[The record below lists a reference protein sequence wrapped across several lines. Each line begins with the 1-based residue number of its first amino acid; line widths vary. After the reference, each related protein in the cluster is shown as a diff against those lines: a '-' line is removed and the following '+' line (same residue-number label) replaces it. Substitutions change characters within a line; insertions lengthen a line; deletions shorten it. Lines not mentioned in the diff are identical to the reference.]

1 MLFRPLRR
9 ARLKLL
15 WRALMATLRA
25 RRTTNDAADRAYLA
39 RMSDERLERDLGL
52 LRRAERDYRPY

>member
-1 MLFRPLRR
+1 MLFRPIRR

-15 WRALMATLRA
+15 WRALTAIVSA
-25 RRTTNDAADRAYLA
+25 RRTGSDAADRAYLA

-52 LRRAERDYRPY
+52 LRRGERDYRPY